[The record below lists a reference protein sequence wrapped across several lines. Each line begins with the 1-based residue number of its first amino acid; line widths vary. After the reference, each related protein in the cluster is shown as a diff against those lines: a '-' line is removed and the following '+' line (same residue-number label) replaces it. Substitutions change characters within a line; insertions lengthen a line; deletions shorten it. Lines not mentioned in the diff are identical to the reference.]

1 VVKSVKKIHLVTS
14 KCLVKAPKY
23 HTLKNQYANGVL
35 VCIFLKKALIRF
47 ETTIPPK

>member
-1 VVKSVKKIHLVTS
+1 VSKKYIWLLQNVYQS
-14 KCLVKAPKY
+14 AKVSYA
-23 HTLKNQYANGVL
+23 LKNQYANGVL

>member
-1 VVKSVKKIHLVTS
+1 MF
-14 KCLVKAPKY
+14 VKAPNVSY
-23 HTLKNQYANGVL
+23 ALKNQYANGVL